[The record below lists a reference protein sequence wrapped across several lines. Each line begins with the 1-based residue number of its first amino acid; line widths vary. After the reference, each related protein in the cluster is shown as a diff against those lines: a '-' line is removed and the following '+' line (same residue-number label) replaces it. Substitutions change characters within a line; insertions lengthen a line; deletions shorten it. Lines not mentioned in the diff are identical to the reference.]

1 MGCTFVFELL
11 VKLNQCRSDEQFVD
25 YSVNNEIAKLG
36 KNCLGEVTEMY
47 LEPIQT
53 FKTELFEKR
62 IKGLNLLTIFATIP
76 VLNV

>member
-36 KNCLGEVTEMY
+36 KNCLGEVTEVY
-47 LEPIQT
+47 SETIQT

-62 IKGLNLLTIFATIP
+62 IKGLNLLTIFATIS
-76 VLNV
+76 VLNA